1 MNAPVDI
8 ERHATEALMPPERH
22 LRMPI
27 QNLQRPYRDG
37 AAPAEVEPSARL
49 WRWATF
55 LPAILTTLGLIAAFT
70 DWFVM
75 DGLSSFEALLIGL
88 IAVTFF
94 WISLAVSTVTVGVYH
109 LFTNKAEPETG
120 AVTPQK
126 VALLVPAYNEIPWDV
141 FGNACAM
148 LEELD
153 ARDHGHEYALFI
165 LSDTRDAVIAEQEM
179 RAFATMRAQ
188 LPDHIE
194 LYYRRREMNTDRKTG
209 NLADW
214 VERWGGGYSAM
225 LVLDADSLMSGQAIA
240 ELTDAL
246 GRDPSAGL
254 IQSFPKL
261 YGARSVFGRVQQFAS
276 TIYGAALA
284 EGLAK
289 WSDREGNY
297 WGHNAI
303 IRTAAFASCAG
314 IPRLNTIRSKGALI
328 LSHDFVEA
336 GLLRRAGWAVR
347 FMPRIKGSYEEVPA
361 TLVDYVLRD
370 RRWCQGNLQHLNIL
384 GSKGFHAIT
393 RFHLFQGAMAYL
405 LSPAWFV
412 LLTIWALIGTG
423 EETNVIRYFSGVNPQ
438 VAWPEMTHVNNLF
451 ILLFMYGMLLAPKFM
466 GATAIGQAGLK
477 LRDLGGLGQFIT
489 SFLTEIVVSIAY
501 APILMVQQTIAVL
514 RSVIGIKEKWVPQI
528 RTGGQYG
535 LTTLLKFHALE
546 TISGASLLLGL
557 GYGLVSLWLLPIAL
571 SLALAVPLSALS
583 GLDLTRFKWTRNQM
597 GTPEDFNAPQI
608 IRTAMRHRLRLR
620 AVIENPDKIA
630 AE

>member
-1 MNAPVDI
+1 MTP
-8 ERHATEALMPPERH
+8 HARNHEPLMPPERP
-22 LRMPI
+22 LVMPV
-27 QNLQRPYRDG
+27 QNLRQPYRDG
-37 AAPAEVEPSARL
+37 AAPQEMPASARL

-55 LPAILTTLGLIAAFT
+55 LPAVITTLALIAAFT

-75 DGLSSFEALLIGL
+75 DGLSGFEILLIGL

-94 WISLAVSTVTVGVYH
+94 WISLAVSTVTVGVFN
-109 LFTNKAEPETG
+109 LFTNKPTPET
-120 AVTPQK
+120 APVTPQN

-153 ARDHGHEYALFI
+153 ALEHGHSYALFI
-165 LSDTRDAVIAEQEM
+165 LSDTRDARIAEQEL
-179 RAFATMRAQ
+179 RAFANMRAQ
-188 LPDHIE
+188 LPDHVEI
-194 LYYRRREMNTDRKTG
+194 YYRRREMNTDRKTG

-214 VERWGGGYSAM
+214 VERWGGGYGAM
-225 LVLDADSLMSGQAIA
+225 LVLDADSLMSGDAIVA
-240 ELTDAL
+240 LTDAL

-261 YGARSVFGRVQQFAS
+261 YGARSLFGRVQQFAS

-314 IPRLNTIRSKGALI
+314 MPRLNTIRSKGALI

-361 TLVDYVLRD
+361 TLIDYILRD

-405 LSPAWFV
+405 LSPAWFI

-423 EETNVIRYFSGVNPQ
+423 EDNNVIQYFSGLNPQ
-438 VAWPEMTHVNNLF
+438 VAWPEMSHVNNLF
-451 ILLFMYGMLLAPKFM
+451 ILLFMYGMLLAPKFL
-466 GATAIGQAGLK
+466 GATAIGQAGLR
-477 LRDLGGLGQFIT
+477 LRDLGGLGQFLT
-489 SFLTEIVVSIAY
+489 SFVTEIVISIAY

-514 RSVIGIKEKWVPQI
+514 RSLIGIKENWVPQI
-528 RTGGQYG
+528 RTGGQYSW
-535 LTTLLKFHALE
+535 LTLSKFHALE
-546 TISGASLLLGL
+546 TITGAALLAGVA
-557 GYGLVSLWLLPIAL
+557 YGLVTLWLLPIAL
-571 SLALAVPLSALS
+571 SLACAIPLSALS
-583 GLDLTRFKWTRNQM
+583 GMDLTRFTWTRNQM
-597 GTPEDFNAPQI
+597 GTPEDFNAPDI
-608 IRTAMRHRLRLR
+608 IRTAMRHRSRLR
-620 AVIENPDKIA
+620 IILENPDRIA